1 MADTVNGA
9 ATAEPHGKVKQIT
22 LPSGAT
28 AEVRKGRG
36 KDLMRAHRAV
46 RGKDDPM
53 AISFALIAELTNI
66 DGKTIVY
73 EDVLDEPLGC
83 ADAADGDYGIGFS
96 TPSAAV
102 FAGLVQFG
110 FSVEELS
117 GMEFEEIA
125 YWMAAVMEHSEA
137 MRTAAEK
144 AAERSD
150 GR

>member
-9 ATAEPHGKVKQIT
+9 ATAEPHGKAKQIT

-73 EDVLDEPLGC
+73 EDVLEMNLSDVLALQTEIMGSDFQLPPL
-83 ADAADGDYGIGFS
+83 
-96 TPSAAV
+96 PSSPA
-102 FAGLVQFG
+102 
-110 FSVEELS
+110 SS
-117 GMEFEEIA
+117 
-125 YWMAAVMEHSEA
+125 S
-137 MRTAAEK
+137 
-144 AAERSD
+144 SD
-150 GR
+150 SQSRN

>member
-9 ATAEPHGKVKQIT
+9 ATAELHGKVKQIT

-73 EDVLDEPLGC
+73 EDVLEMNLSDVLTLQTEIMGSDFQLPPL
-83 ADAADGDYGIGFS
+83 
-96 TPSAAV
+96 PSSPA
-102 FAGLVQFG
+102 
-110 FSVEELS
+110 SS
-117 GMEFEEIA
+117 
-125 YWMAAVMEHSEA
+125 S
-137 MRTAAEK
+137 
-144 AAERSD
+144 SD
-150 GR
+150 SQSRN

>member
-1 MADTVNGA
+1 MADTANGA
-9 ATAEPHGKVKQIT
+9 ATTEPHGKVKQIT

-73 EDVLDEPLGC
+73 EDVLEMNLSDVLTLQTEIMGSDFQLPPL
-83 ADAADGDYGIGFS
+83 
-96 TPSAAV
+96 PSSPA
-102 FAGLVQFG
+102 
-110 FSVEELS
+110 SS
-117 GMEFEEIA
+117 
-125 YWMAAVMEHSEA
+125 S
-137 MRTAAEK
+137 
-144 AAERSD
+144 SD
-150 GR
+150 SQSRN

>member
-9 ATAEPHGKVKQIT
+9 ATTEPHGKVKQIT

-53 AISFALIAELTNI
+53 AIAFALIAELTNI

-73 EDVLDEPLGC
+73 EDVLEMN
-83 ADAADGDYGIGFS
+83 
-96 TPSAAV
+96 
-102 FAGLVQFG
+102 
-110 FSVEELS
+110 LS
-117 GMEFEEIA
+117 DVLALQTEI
-125 YWMAAVMEHSEA
+125 WDRIFNSLRCRLRRPRPVRILS
-137 MRTAAEK
+137 R
-144 AAERSD
+144 
-150 GR
+150 

>member
-9 ATAEPHGKVKQIT
+9 ATTEPHGKVKQIT

-53 AISFALIAELTNI
+53 AISFALIAELANI

-73 EDVLDEPLGC
+73 EDVLEMNLSDVLALQTEIMGSDFQLPPL
-83 ADAADGDYGIGFS
+83 
-96 TPSAAV
+96 PSSPA
-102 FAGLVQFG
+102 
-110 FSVEELS
+110 SS
-117 GMEFEEIA
+117 
-125 YWMAAVMEHSEA
+125 S
-137 MRTAAEK
+137 
-144 AAERSD
+144 SD
-150 GR
+150 SQSRN

>member
-73 EDVLDEPLGC
+73 EDVLEMNLSDVLALQTEIMGSDFQLPPL
-83 ADAADGDYGIGFS
+83 
-96 TPSAAV
+96 PSSPA
-102 FAGLVQFG
+102 
-110 FSVEELS
+110 SS
-117 GMEFEEIA
+117 
-125 YWMAAVMEHSEA
+125 S
-137 MRTAAEK
+137 
-144 AAERSD
+144 SD
-150 GR
+150 SQSRN

>member
-66 DGKTIVY
+66 DGKMIVY
-73 EDVLDEPLGC
+73 EDVLEMNLSDVLALQTEIMGSDFQLPPL
-83 ADAADGDYGIGFS
+83 
-96 TPSAAV
+96 PSSPA
-102 FAGLVQFG
+102 
-110 FSVEELS
+110 SS
-117 GMEFEEIA
+117 
-125 YWMAAVMEHSEA
+125 S
-137 MRTAAEK
+137 
-144 AAERSD
+144 SD
-150 GR
+150 SQSRN

>member
-66 DGKTIVY
+66 DGKAIVY
-73 EDVLDEPLGC
+73 EDVLEMNLSDVLALQTEIMGSDFQLPPL
-83 ADAADGDYGIGFS
+83 
-96 TPSAAV
+96 PSSPA
-102 FAGLVQFG
+102 
-110 FSVEELS
+110 SS
-117 GMEFEEIA
+117 
-125 YWMAAVMEHSEA
+125 S
-137 MRTAAEK
+137 
-144 AAERSD
+144 SD
-150 GR
+150 SQSRN

>member
-53 AISFALIAELTNI
+53 AIGFALIAELTNI

-73 EDVLDEPLGC
+73 EDVLEMNLSDVLALQTEIMGSDFQLPPL
-83 ADAADGDYGIGFS
+83 
-96 TPSAAV
+96 PSSPA
-102 FAGLVQFG
+102 
-110 FSVEELS
+110 SS
-117 GMEFEEIA
+117 
-125 YWMAAVMEHSEA
+125 S
-137 MRTAAEK
+137 
-144 AAERSD
+144 SD
-150 GR
+150 SQSRN

>member
-1 MADTVNGA
+1 MAETGNGA

-73 EDVLDEPLGC
+73 EDVLEMNLSDVLTLQTEIMGSDFQLPPL
-83 ADAADGDYGIGFS
+83 
-96 TPSAAV
+96 PSSPA
-102 FAGLVQFG
+102 
-110 FSVEELS
+110 SS
-117 GMEFEEIA
+117 
-125 YWMAAVMEHSEA
+125 S
-137 MRTAAEK
+137 
-144 AAERSD
+144 SD
-150 GR
+150 SQSRN

>member
-1 MADTVNGA
+1 MADTVNGT

-53 AISFALIAELTNI
+53 AIAFALIAELTNI

-73 EDVLDEPLGC
+73 EDVLEMNLSDVLVPQTEIMGSDFQLPPL
-83 ADAADGDYGIGFS
+83 
-96 TPSAAV
+96 PSSPA
-102 FAGLVQFG
+102 
-110 FSVEELS
+110 SS
-117 GMEFEEIA
+117 
-125 YWMAAVMEHSEA
+125 S
-137 MRTAAEK
+137 
-144 AAERSD
+144 SD
-150 GR
+150 SQSRN

>member
-53 AISFALIAELTNI
+53 AIAFALIAELTNI
-66 DGKTIVY
+66 DRKTIVY
-73 EDVLDEPLGC
+73 EDVLEMNLSDVLALQTEIMGSDFQLPPL
-83 ADAADGDYGIGFS
+83 
-96 TPSAAV
+96 PSSPA
-102 FAGLVQFG
+102 
-110 FSVEELS
+110 SS
-117 GMEFEEIA
+117 
-125 YWMAAVMEHSEA
+125 S
-137 MRTAAEK
+137 
-144 AAERSD
+144 SD
-150 GR
+150 SQSRN

>member
-53 AISFALIAELTNI
+53 AIAFALIAELANI

-73 EDVLDEPLGC
+73 EDVLEMNLSDVLALQTEIMGSDFQLPPL
-83 ADAADGDYGIGFS
+83 
-96 TPSAAV
+96 PSSPA
-102 FAGLVQFG
+102 
-110 FSVEELS
+110 SS
-117 GMEFEEIA
+117 
-125 YWMAAVMEHSEA
+125 S
-137 MRTAAEK
+137 
-144 AAERSD
+144 SD
-150 GR
+150 SQSRN